1 MEWRDNGLKIKYSG
15 DGKKVSFIPG
25 HFYEAKKIFDELGEG
40 YAIFDEGEDWYR
52 YGLKFVEENFENVP
66 SENEID
72 FKMAV

>member
-1 MEWRDNGLKIKYSG
+1 MLLQYIGKRQIDLIPYSIYEV
-15 DGKKVSFIPG
+15 KKV
-25 HFYEAKKIFDELGEG
+25 FDNLVEG